1 MGRHFWVVKVGCEW
15 FVANGCLRKEI
26 DLCFEEEDGCWFVG
40 MVGMGGMVG
49 FD

>member
-1 MGRHFWVVKVGCEW
+1 M
-15 FVANGCLRKEI
+15 ANGGLRKEI
-26 DLCFEEEDGCWFVG
+26 GLYSEEEDGCWFVG

>member
-1 MGRHFWVVKVGCEW
+1 MGG
-15 FVANGCLRKEI
+15 LRKEI
-26 DLCFEEEDGCWFVG
+26 DLCSREEDGYWFVR